1 MKLFQVTTDRDGNT
15 AKAPGVSQTEVIRD
29 TMFFV
34 ADSIEDVWEHIDW
47 IRADPEREL
56 IAISEAAPAVT
67 VLAATEPK

>member
-1 MKLFQVTTDRDGNT
+1 MKLFQVTTERDGNT
-15 AKAPGVSQTEVIRD
+15 VKAPGVSETEVIRD

-34 ADSIEDVWEHIDW
+34 ANSIDEVWSHIGW
-47 IRADPEREL
+47 IRDDPEREL